1 VAHVWRAEPAEAAT
15 VSGLL
20 VEFRDWYGRADPP
33 DEAFHSGV
41 RRLIGEAHT
50 DYLLGAPAEGEPA
63 AGVAVVRYRHGV
75 WRDGEDAWLEDL
87 FVSER
92 ARGSGLGRALCDA
105 VVARARER
113 GCVRIELDVDEE
125 NVPARAL
132 YEAVG
137 FGFKAHVMQMALE
150 G

>member
-1 VAHVWRAEPAEAAT
+1 
-15 VSGLL
+15 VSALL
-20 VEFRDWYGRADPP
+20 VEFRDWYGRRDPP

-41 RRLIGEAHT
+41 RRLIGEPST
-50 DYLLGAPAEGEPA
+50 EYLLGAGDEGPQA
-63 AGVAVVRYRHGV
+63 TGVAVLRYRHGV

-87 FVSER
+87 FVREQ
-92 ARGSGLGRALCDA
+92 ARGTGLGRALCQA

-113 GCVRIELDVDEE
+113 GCVRIELDVDED
-125 NVPARAL
+125 NAPARAL

-137 FGFKAHVMQMALE
+137 FAFKAHVMQLRLD